1 MAIITLLTDFGLQD
15 EYVGVLKGVILGTD
29 PTAQIVDICHGI
41 DAQDVEAAAHTLKA
55 AYPYFPKGTVH
66 AAIIDP
72 GVGTERGIIAAQADG
87 HRFIAPDNGL
97 LTPVLAGNASAT
109 IHRVINEKLFRHPVS
124 RTFHGRDIIAPIAA
138 HLSAGLSL
146 EDVGPAVASGDIH
159 DRGIANARRIA
170 SDRIEGRIVSVDRFG
185 NLMTNIHVR
194 DLTDSLGVHLS
205 FQVGNTHISGLS
217 KTYAQSLPGKPIALV
232 GSRDTIEIAVNEGS
246 AARVLNLTR
255 GAIVRVLL
263 SKTKPIV
270 D

>member
-29 PTAQIVDICHGI
+29 PAARIVDICHGI

-55 AYPYFPKGTVH
+55 AYPYFPKGSVH
-66 AAIIDP
+66 AAIVDP
-72 GVGTERGIIAAQADG
+72 GVGTERGIIAAQTDG

-109 IHRVINEKLFRHPVS
+109 IHRVKNDKLFRHPVS
-124 RTFHGRDIIAPIAA
+124 RTFHGRDIIAPVAA

-146 EDVGPAVASGDIH
+146 EDVGPAVGLGEIH
-159 DRGIANARRIA
+159 DREYADARRIG
-170 SDRIEGRIVSVDRFG
+170 SDQIEGRIVSVDRFG
-185 NLMTNIHVR
+185 NLMTNIHAR
-194 DLTDSLGVHLS
+194 DLKDSAGGQLS
-205 FQVGNTHISGLS
+205 FQVGDAQISGLS
-217 KTYAQSLPGKPIALV
+217 ETYAQGSPGKPIALV
-232 GSRDTIEIAVNEGS
+232 GSRDTIEIAVKEGS

-255 GAIVRVLL
+255 GAIVRVSLGAA
-263 SKTKPIV
+263 KPNV

>member
-1 MAIITLLTDFGLQD
+1 MAIIALLTDFGLQD

-55 AYPYFPKGTVH
+55 AYPYFPKGTVY

-72 GVGTERGIIAAQADG
+72 GVGTNRGIIAAQADG

-97 LTPVLAGNASAT
+97 LTPVLAGKASAT
-109 IHRVINEKLFRHPVS
+109 IHRVMNEKLFRHPVS
-124 RTFHGRDIIAPIAA
+124 RTFHGRDIIAPVAA

-146 EDVGPAVASGDIH
+146 EDVGPAVALGEIH
-159 DRGIANARRIA
+159 DRGIANAKRIGP
-170 SDRIEGRIVSVDRFG
+170 DRIEGRVVNVDRFG

-194 DLTDSLGVHLS
+194 ELKDSPAARLS
-205 FQVGNTHISGLS
+205 FEVGEARISGLS
-217 KTYAQSLPGKPIALV
+217 ETYATGTPGKPIVLV
-232 GSRDTIEIAVNEGS
+232 GSRDTIEIAVKEGS

-255 GAIVRVLL
+255 GAMVRVHLAG
-263 SKTKPIV
+263 TKPKV